1 MQDTKEL
8 LYSDK
13 EKKNPLDLKME
24 FENVLIPWVY
34 YVLLY
39 MVEYL
44 KITFCGKILLSSS
57 VHTEHSKNIIVLKIA
72 LIYNRNLTVYQ
83 RHQI

>member
-57 VHTEHSKNIIVLKIA
+57 EHTEHYKNIISFSF
-72 LIYNRNLTVYQ
+72 
-83 RHQI
+83 